1 MLVGSSMV
9 IALSLMA
16 TAAFALDYT
25 WNNSGTTDFA
35 TGANWGGTAPSD
47 SLTADRAIFIA
58 ENTVIPSLST
68 VGNVGV
74 LNLTGMISGAAW
86 ASGLNFS
93 GNSAFRS
100 TIHLTG
106 ANTYTGTTKI
116 QNVTVT
122 ANSLADSGA
131 SVLGFGGLTLGTFDG
146 LANHAEFLDDLAN
159 TWRIQYD
166 DTSAGANGGTGAGFV
181 TSSAVREPNTAAL
194 LASMG
199 LLRRRR

>member
-1 MLVGSSMV
+1 MV

-25 WNNSGTTDFA
+25 WNSSGTTDFA

-58 ENTVIPSLST
+58 EKTVIPSLST
-68 VGNVGV
+68 VGNVGIV
-74 LNLTGMISGAAW
+74 NLTGMISGAAG

-106 ANTYTGTTKI
+106 ANTCTGTTKI

-131 SVLGFGGLTLGTFDG
+131 SVLGFGGLTLGTLSGTFDG